1 MKYISLLIVIVFIGV
16 TFWLSRKTDDL
27 TIDQMNRMNDTIT
40 EYMTQALQ
48 EKNPDAT
55 EIEFSKIYTE
65 VIESGKEMRA
75 HFKFSYME
83 PNKEDEMERV
93 YRKGSFLITSEDG
106 EQWTAR
112 IEEAGDV
119 KVEFMESF
127 GITGSGGKGGVKVED
142 AKEGSKPSAGASKN
156 SQTNEEEKEDSEFL
170 SGKDSDEDSESDK
183 KAKEDESSQ
192 SDKDKDDKKGG
203 PSPEGADESSKPN
216 EGGKTDNQSTN
227 K

>member
-27 TIDQMNRMNDTIT
+27 TIDQMDRMNDAIT
-40 EYMTQALQ
+40 EYMTQALE
-48 EKNPDAT
+48 EKNPEAT

-65 VIESGKEMRA
+65 VIESGKQMRA

-106 EQWTAR
+106 KQWTAR
-112 IEEAGDV
+112 IEQAGDV

-127 GITGSGGKGGVKVED
+127 DIKGSGTEGGVKVEEVK
-142 AKEGSKPSAGASKN
+142 AASKPSAESS
-156 SQTNEEEKEDSEFL
+156 SQSDETKEDNEFL
-170 SGKDSDEDSESDK
+170 SGKDTDEDSESDK
-183 KAKEDESSQ
+183 KAKEDKSSQ
-192 SDKDKDDKKGG
+192 PDKNKDDKKGSSQS
-203 PSPEGADESSKPN
+203 SPKGADESSKPN
-216 EGGKTDNQSTN
+216 QGGKTDNQSTN